1 MLPSCLSLFLNLPA
15 HKRTVTCK
23 CPDVVLS
30 SLLLATTV
38 CRLLGGQTKTASAIC
53 SPTNICYSK
62 FNIVVNHIFDLYFC
76 CMHLL
81 VNKLFVFVGKNCR
94 NFATTAT
101 ARSRGFLTGSG
112 FTPLTLCVCGQDG
125 AGGRIWRSVPAG
137 QQPGAG
143 AGLLRYH
150 RLHRLLQLC
159 RHQRHQ
165 GALRHH
171 QVGK

>member
-81 VNKLFVFVGKNCR
+81 VNKLFVFV
-94 NFATTAT
+94 FVFVL
-101 ARSRGFLTGSG
+101 GFPDIYWLVLQQAVIEPQLGIKRDLFYPDSG
-112 FTPLTLCVCGQDG
+112 LF
-125 AGGRIWRSVPAG
+125 S
-137 QQPGAG
+137 QQIF
-143 AGLLRYH
+143 
-150 RLHRLLQLC
+150 
-159 RHQRHQ
+159 
-165 GALRHH
+165 
-171 QVGK
+171 K

>member
-23 CPDVVLS
+23 CPDAVLL
-30 SLLLATTV
+30 SLLLATAV

-81 VNKLFVFVGKNCR
+81 VNKLFVFVFVFVFSFSYVFILHLWFSCR
-94 NFATTAT
+94 WSPGMSPQPNNDTVD
-101 ARSRGFLTGSG
+101 R
-112 FTPLTLCVCGQDG
+112 
-125 AGGRIWRSVPAG
+125 AGCSPNSFRVVANIYIMVW
-137 QQPGAG
+137 
-143 AGLLRYH
+143 Y
-150 RLHRLLQLC
+150 RLSYRMF
-159 RHQRHQ
+159 
-165 GALRHH
+165 
-171 QVGK
+171 VIISWI